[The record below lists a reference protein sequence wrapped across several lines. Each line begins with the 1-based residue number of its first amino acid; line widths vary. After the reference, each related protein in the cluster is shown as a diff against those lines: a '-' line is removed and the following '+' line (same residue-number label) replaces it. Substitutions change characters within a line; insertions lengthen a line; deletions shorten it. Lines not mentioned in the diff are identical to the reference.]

1 MLLESKLLK
10 TYQFNK
16 KNYFKFLNSFKRL
29 GYNFVNF
36 KNIKQKKNI
45 ILRHD
50 IDFSLDLAKKI
61 AIWDK
66 NLNINS
72 YFFFQ
77 YDSPFYNLLTA
88 KNIETLKFIKKL
100 NHTMGFHISI
110 KKKSEIKKELSLFL
124 KLLAVHNI
132 KFDRIF
138 SIHKVGSKKQ
148 KFNISTFKNFYKNKS
163 LKIYYADSGGVF
175 RFGNPLKD
183 KEIILNKSTFQ
194 LNLHPVWWVSDK
206 NTTKKQKVE
215 STKKL
220 VVNILNDE
228 LSSYKLL

>member
-10 TYQFNK
+10 TNQFNK
-16 KNYFKFLNSFKRL
+16 KNYFKFLNSFKKL
-29 GYNFVNF
+29 GYKFVNF

-50 IDFSLDLAKKI
+50 VDFSLDLAKEI

-66 NLNINS
+66 NLNISS

-77 YDSPFYNLLTA
+77 YDSPFYNLLTP
-88 KNIETLKFIKKL
+88 KNINTLKFIKEQ
-100 NHTMGFHISI
+100 NHTVGFHITI
-110 KKKSEIKKELSLFL
+110 KKENEIKRELSLFS
-124 KLLAVHNI
+124 KLLAIHDI

-138 SIHKVGSKKQ
+138 SIHKVGTKKQ
-148 KFNISTFKNFYKNKS
+148 KLNISNYKNFYKNKS

-175 RFGNPLKD
+175 RFGNPLMD
-183 KEIILNKSTFQ
+183 KEIIINKSTFQ
-194 LNLHPVWWVSDK
+194 LNLHPVWWVLDK
-206 NTTKKQKVE
+206 NKTKKQKIE
-215 STKKL
+215 HTKKL
-220 VVNILNDE
+220 VINSLNDE